1 MKGAVMFCPSCGREN
16 AQGIKFCVTCGTNLE
31 AVSQALSGSPDDFFT
46 KADSALDQLIA
57 RYAEHVFKDAPS
69 NANNRRV
76 GNSWKIL
83 GQGVVTSLT
92 DMILFSLMWNILPLR
107 FLILLIS
114 TPFRLLSQRGQQ
126 KKKSTADLKSRKG
139 FAPPNPSERWLPG
152 EAPSIS
158 EHTTEHLGEYVPPER
173 RQINERD

>member
-1 MKGAVMFCPSCGREN
+1 MFCPSCGREN
-16 AQGIKFCVTCGTNLE
+16 AEEKKFCVTCGTNLE
-31 AVSQALSGSPDDFFT
+31 AISQALSGSPDDFFT
-46 KADSALDQLIA
+46 KADTALDQLIA

-69 NANNRRV
+69 NANTRRV

-92 DMILFSLMWNILPLR
+92 DMALFSLMWNILPLR

-126 KKKSTADLKSRKG
+126 KKRSTADIEPQKG
-139 FAPPNPSERWLPG
+139 FALPDPSERWLSG
-152 EAPSIS
+152 EAPRIS
-158 EHTTEHLGEYVPPER
+158 EHTTEHLGEYIPPER
-173 RQINERD
+173 RRTEERD

>member
-1 MKGAVMFCPSCGREN
+1 MFCPSCGREN
-16 AQGIKFCVTCGTNLE
+16 TEEKKFCVTCGTNLE
-31 AVSQALSGSPDDFFT
+31 AISQALSGSPDDFFT
-46 KADSALDQLIA
+46 KADTALDQLIA

-69 NANNRRV
+69 NANTRRV

-92 DMILFSLMWNILPLR
+92 DMVLFSLMWNMLPLR

-114 TPFRLLSQRGQQ
+114 TPFRLLLQRGQ
-126 KKKSTADLKSRKG
+126 KKKRSTADLESRKG
-139 FAPPNPSERWLPG
+139 FALSDPPPQRWLPG

-158 EHTTEHLGEYVPPER
+158 EHTTEHLGEYIPPER
-173 RQINERD
+173 RQAGESD